1 MRRLRPSPAMIVAFI
16 ALFIAIG
23 GSSYAVTR
31 LPAKS
36 VGSKQIRKGA
46 VRTTHLAKGAV
57 TGAKVKDGSL
67 SGADINLGSL
77 SGVTPANATHAGVAG
92 GLDRVVYVNQPA
104 SAGQATGD
112 PTAPTPTITGASAAC
127 PPGTFVVGGGVGV
140 DDFTNTAV
148 VDSFPQPGGHAWSA
162 RVDNSDPS
170 AAHGFTVVAVCV
182 PAVTAG

>member
-67 SGADINLGSL
+67 SGGGHQPRLAERR
-77 SGVTPANATHAGVAG
+77 HAG
-92 GLDRVVYVNQPA
+92 
-104 SAGQATGD
+104 AT
-112 PTAPTPTITGASAAC
+112 PPTPVPRAGWTG
-127 PPGTFVVGGGVGV
+127 
-140 DDFTNTAV
+140 
-148 VDSFPQPGGHAWSA
+148 
-162 RVDNSDPS
+162 
-170 AAHGFTVVAVCV
+170 
-182 PAVTAG
+182 

>member
-92 GLDRVVYVNQPA
+92 GLDAVRPEH
-104 SAGQATGD
+104 
-112 PTAPTPTITGASAAC
+112 PL
-127 PPGTFVVGGGVGV
+127 VVGLPVPRLAHRHG
-140 DDFTNTAV
+140 AIL
-148 VDSFPQPGGHAWSA
+148 SRSSA
-162 RVDNSDPS
+162 RW
-170 AAHGFTVVAVCV
+170 T
-182 PAVTAG
+182 